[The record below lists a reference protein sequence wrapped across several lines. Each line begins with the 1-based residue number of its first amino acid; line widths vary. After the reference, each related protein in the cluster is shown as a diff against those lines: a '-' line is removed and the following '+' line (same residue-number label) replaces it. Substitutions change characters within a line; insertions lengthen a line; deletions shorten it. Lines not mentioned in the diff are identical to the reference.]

1 MAKCVVHLKKIA
13 GMGLGGVRN
22 HMNRTGVSRTNPDI
36 DAARSIQNYSPA
48 GYTNADHLE
57 KRINERIKQ
66 LHLKKAVRKDA
77 VRLVDVVVTSSRDG
91 MESMGEMGKR
101 QFFKDAAD
109 FLLARFGAENVVY
122 ANVHRDEAVDHMHFG
137 FVPITKD
144 GRLAAKSILTQ
155 KSLRELQTDFWQQV
169 GQRYGLDRGEMLQT
183 PRKHIE
189 TERFKADQAS
199 KISDEKAGLIEK
211 GKVTRREVNA
221 VRFRAKKKNGWFFE
235 DPYYK
240 VAVKDF
246 ARLQEIAETGSL
258 AVEEYLAMKVA
269 VEKARAK
276 TKQAKMDAEQAQQA
290 QEAAEHRAAVAV
302 TEKEQVSEE
311 AAPLLDAPPEAGR
324 KLALQALKW
333 ARDTFRA
340 TYDTVA
346 RRAARAVVLRQESIK
361 SVAARY
367 SQPLKELAVRM
378 EAKHFVKLAA
388 ESMEKQL
395 VKHKRP
401 KDPVGAGWIVHPGA
415 VDYLARDASADVL
428 AAVLSPAAVAVLQ
441 DQDDGSQDLK
451 KAAEKLQPHSR

>member
-1 MAKCVVHLKKIA
+1 MAKCVVHLKKVA

-36 DAARSIQNYSPA
+36 DAARSAQNYSPD
-48 GYTNADHLE
+48 GYSNADHLE

-91 MESMGEMGKR
+91 MESMGEIGKR

-109 FLLARFGAENVVY
+109 FLAKRFGAENFVY
-122 ANVHRDEAVDHMHFG
+122 ANVHVDEAVDHMHFG

-155 KSLRELQTDFWQQV
+155 KSLRDLQTDFWQQI
-169 GQRYGLDRGEMLQT
+169 GQRYGLERGEMLQT

-189 TERFKADQAS
+189 TERYKADQAVE
-199 KISDEKAGLIEK
+199 ISQKKAAAIIR
-211 GKVTRREVNA
+211 GKATRKEVEA
-221 VRFRAKKKNGWFFE
+221 IRAKRKNGWFFE
-235 DPYYK
+235 HPYYK
-240 VAVKDF
+240 VSVEDF
-246 ARLQEIAETGSL
+246 RRLREIAKTGSL
-258 AVEEYLAMKVA
+258 ATEEYLAMKTTA
-269 VEKARAK
+269 EKAVAEV
-276 TKQAKMDAEQAQQA
+276 KQAQKDVEEARQAQDQA
-290 QEAAEHRAAVAV
+290 EKRAVVAETEKDQVIKEAA
-302 TEKEQVSEE
+302 
-311 AAPLLDAPPEAGR
+311 LLFDAPPEAGR
-324 KLALQALKW
+324 KLALQALSW
-333 ARDTFRA
+333 ARNTFRSV
-340 TYDTVA
+340 YDTVS
-346 RRAARAVVLRQESIK
+346 RRAARAVVLRQESVK

-367 SQPLKELAVRM
+367 SQPLKELAVKM

-441 DQDDGSQDLK
+441 QDDQNIEDLR
-451 KAAEKLQPHSR
+451 KAVGKLQPHGR

>member
-1 MAKCVVHLKKIA
+1 
-13 GMGLGGVRN
+13 
-22 HMNRTGVSRTNPDI
+22 
-36 DAARSIQNYSPA
+36 
-48 GYTNADHLE
+48 
-57 KRINERIKQ
+57 
-66 LHLKKAVRKDA
+66 
-77 VRLVDVVVTSSRDG
+77 
-91 MESMGEMGKR
+91 
-101 QFFKDAAD
+101 
-109 FLLARFGAENVVY
+109 
-122 ANVHRDEAVDHMHFG
+122 
-137 FVPITKD
+137 
-144 GRLAAKSILTQ
+144 
-155 KSLRELQTDFWQQV
+155 
-169 GQRYGLDRGEMLQT
+169 
-183 PRKHIE
+183 
-189 TERFKADQAS
+189 
-199 KISDEKAGLIEK
+199 
-211 GKVTRREVNA
+211 
-221 VRFRAKKKNGWFFE
+221 
-235 DPYYK
+235 
-240 VAVKDF
+240 
-246 ARLQEIAETGSL
+246 
-258 AVEEYLAMKVA
+258 MKVA